1 MKNVFLYLG
10 VLCFITHIT
19 ACAPAS
25 SPNSEDVAALSL
37 YKLNTDY
44 TDAPLGIDVQRPRF
58 SWAMAISEEQRNIK
72 QIAYQVVVTDEWGE
86 TVWDSTKVNSD
97 VSVHVQYAGS
107 PLKPRTRY
115 DWTLTVWDNQQRQ
128 VSKSAWFETGL
139 LNPDISAWNG
149 AQWIGA
155 DDKAITFHPDY
166 LPLYDLSVGITIP
179 VNSHEAGLV
188 FAAND
193 PRLLS
198 PHLNVYQL
206 ANKYN
211 ESYFKVVLDVG
222 GLSKKPATPATL
234 NVYRAGYTPNDNP
247 AVPVST
253 FTIKQDVINAGNA
266 HARHALL
273 IHNEYGTLTLQV
285 NNRSDFFVGAENV
298 PFSPFDM
305 LFPPLV
311 KGAKVTLNPLGHNHD
326 NLTYG
331 MLNGIGF
338 YVPKGQTAV
347 FDALEVRNIHAPNN
361 IVFADDVSGEQ
372 NSIFANTPEI
382 SIKEA
387 RYVVTAQEQDTL
399 ITAHPPAN
407 GAPVLRTAFDV
418 SQKAIKKARL
428 YVTARGIY
436 DFYINGK
443 RVSDDYYN
451 PGLTQ
456 YNKTHL
462 YQTYDVTD
470 ALVSGSNAM
479 GAVLGEGWWSGL
491 LSFGNTWNAF
501 GDRQSL
507 LAQLVVTYKDGSEQ
521 VLTTNENDWQYTQ
534 QGPVRYGS
542 LQMGEVYDARL
553 ESAFETWHTTE
564 FDASA
569 WQNAIAVP
577 LDGSA
582 TKNVRPNMARDSQ
595 SLDYSQM
602 QLVGQIGETANI
614 FTTLT
619 AQSVKEVKPGVFIYD
634 MGQNM
639 VGVPSLQF
647 ADGKAGQT
655 VTLRVG
661 EMLYPDLPESGPN
674 VGMLMTE
681 NYRAA
686 LSQDIYVM
694 KDGAQSYSPRFTSHG
709 YQYLEISGL
718 DTPLPL
724 DSVKGLVTSSVQG
737 LTASYSCSNDNV
749 NQLWSNLVWSNVDN
763 FLWVPTDCPQRN
775 ERMGWSGD
783 INVFGRTAT
792 FVSNASPF
800 LRRHLQAMRD
810 TQSPEGRYADIA
822 PVGGGFGGILW
833 GSAGITLP
841 WESYLQYG
849 DVAMLEEH
857 YDSMQRYMSYLEGT
871 INPVTGLIMDA
882 GLGDWL
888 GPQNN
893 QLGSAYLA
901 SAYYVFT
908 LDIMADVANVLG
920 HSDDSAFYAKT
931 ANQRRAHFAS
941 TFLNDEQ
948 KTLGKIS
955 NASMFDAMAGE
966 LKTVVADTQTS
977 YAVGLAMGAFQDD
990 EKDTMAANLA
1000 RTVAQSN
1007 VDDTGTERPPYSLM
1021 TGFIGTAWIS
1031 QSLSEHGYSE
1041 EAYKLLL
1048 NDQYP
1053 SWLYPVKQG
1062 ATTIWERLN
1071 GYTVENGFG
1080 GNNNMNSFNHY
1091 SFGAV
1096 GQWLMQNSGGI
1107 QRGEPGFKSFKLA
1120 PEIDPTGSITWV
1132 DASYESLYG
1141 TIVSQWKQEDGTLE
1155 YKATVPANTE
1165 ATLILPATSVS
1176 NITENGVA
1184 LENVSGLRIVEATG
1198 QQVIM
1203 TLGSGQYNFAIKR

>member
-1 MKNVFLYLG
+1 MKNVFYTLAALF
-10 VLCFITHIT
+10 LSINLI
-19 ACAPAS
+19 ACSMAS
-25 SPNSEDVAALSL
+25 SPGDVADSALSL
-37 YKLNTDY
+37 YKLSTDY
-44 TDAPLGIDVQRPRF
+44 TKTPLGTDVRAPRF
-58 SWAMAISEEQRNIK
+58 SWAMATSTPERNVK
-72 QIAYQVVVTDEWGE
+72 QTAYQVVVTDEWGN
-86 TVWDSTKVNSD
+86 TVWDSKKVNSASSIQ
-97 VSVHVQYAGS
+97 VEYAGTT
-107 PLKPRTRY
+107 LKARTRY
-115 DWTLTVWDNQQRQ
+115 NWTVTVWDNQDRQ
-128 VSKSAWFETGL
+128 TSNASWFETGL
-139 LNPDISAWNG
+139 LDPTQSAWQG
-149 AQWIGA
+149 AKWIGA
-155 DDKAITFHPDY
+155 PEGSITFHPDY
-166 LPLYDLSVGITIP
+166 LPLFDLTAGITIP
-179 VNSHEAGLV
+179 AGNHMAGVV

-193 PRLLS
+193 PRLMT

-206 ANKYN
+206 ANNHN
-211 ESYFKVVLDVG
+211 ESYFKVVLDVS
-222 GLSKKPATPATL
+222 GLAEAPASPAEL
-234 NVYRAGYTPNDNP
+234 RVYRAGYTPDDN
-247 AVPVST
+247 ASVPVAT
-253 FTIKQDVINAGNA
+253 FPIKADVIDANNA
-266 HARHALL
+266 HQRHALT

-285 NNRSDFFVGAENV
+285 NNRSDFFIGADDI
-298 PFSPFDM
+298 PASPFDM
-305 LFPPLV
+305 LFPPLI

-331 MLNGIGF
+331 MLNDIGF
-338 YVPKGQTAV
+338 YVPQGQTAY
-347 FDALEVRNIHAPNN
+347 FDSLTVRNIHAPNN
-361 IVFADDVSGEQ
+361 VIFDASVTGESQNLFADIPQVNVDQ
-372 NSIFANTPEI
+372 AQ
-382 SIKEA
+382 
-387 RYVVTAQEQDTL
+387 YVVTAGENDAL
-399 ITAHPPAN
+399 ITAHPPAK
-407 GAPVLRTAFDV
+407 GAPVLRTAFDMPAKPV
-418 SQKAIKKARL
+418 KKARL
-428 YVTARGIY
+428 YATARGIY

-462 YQTYDVTD
+462 YQTYDVTPFLQD
-470 ALVSGSNAM
+470 GKNAI

-507 LAQLVVTYKDGSEQ
+507 LAQLVITYEDGSEHI
-521 VLTTNENDWQYTQ
+521 VTTNERDWQYSQ

-553 ESAFETWHTTE
+553 EDDFARWHSADYDTANW
-564 FDASA
+564 
-569 WQNAIAVP
+569 NAAVVVP
-577 LDGSA
+577 LDGSVS
-582 TKNVRPNMARDSQ
+582 KNVRPNMARESQ

-602 QLVGQIGETANI
+602 QLIGQIGETAGVY
-614 FTTLT
+614 TTLT
-619 AQSVKEVKPGVFIYD
+619 AQSVKEVKPGVYIYD

-639 VGVPSLQF
+639 VGVPSLHF
-647 ADGKAGQT
+647 PEGKAGQT

-661 EMLYPDLPESGPN
+661 EMLYPNLPESGPN

-686 LSQDIYVM
+686 LSQDIYIM
-694 KDGAQSYSPRFTSHG
+694 KDGEQHYSPRFTSHG

-718 DTPLPL
+718 DKPLPL
-724 DSVKGLVTSSVQG
+724 ESVQGLVTSSVQS
-737 LTASYSCSNDNV
+737 LTASYACSDDTV

-792 FVSNASPF
+792 YVSNASPF

-810 TQSPEGRYADIA
+810 TQSTDGRYADIA

-841 WESYLQYG
+841 WENYLQYG
-849 DVAMLEEH
+849 DTSMLEEH
-857 YDSMQRYMSYLEGT
+857 YNSMQRYMTYLEGT

-888 GPQNN
+888 GPQNF

-901 SAYYVFT
+901 SAYYIFT
-908 LDIMADVANVLG
+908 LDIMSEVAMVLG
-920 HSDDSAFYAKT
+920 HDEDAAFYAQT
-931 ANQRRAHFAS
+931 ANTRREHFAN
-941 TFLNDEQ
+941 TFVNDEQ
-948 KTLGKIS
+948 KALGKVS

-966 LKTVVADTQTS
+966 LKTVVADTQTA
-977 YAVGLAMGAFQDD
+977 YAVGLAMGAFEDSA
-990 EKDTMAANLA
+990 KDTMAANLA
-1000 RTVAQSN
+1000 RTVSRAN
-1007 VDDTGTERPPYSLM
+1007 VDDNGVERPPYSLM

-1053 SWLYPVKQG
+1053 SWLYPVEQG

-1096 GQWLMQNSGGI
+1096 GQWLMQYSGGI
-1107 QRGEPGFKSFKLA
+1107 RRGEPGFKSFVLA
-1120 PEIDPTGSITWV
+1120 PEIDPTNSITWV
-1132 DASYESLYG
+1132 DASYDSLYG
-1141 TIVSQWKQEDGTLE
+1141 TIVSQWKREGDKLI
-1155 YKATVPANTE
+1155 YMATVPANTD
-1165 ATLILPATSVS
+1165 ARLILPASSVS
-1176 NITENGVA
+1176 QITEGGIALTEAPGISDVHATEQGV
-1184 LENVSGLRIVEATG
+1184 S
-1198 QQVIM
+1198 M
-1203 TLGSGQYNFAIKR
+1203 TLGSGKYSFTITP